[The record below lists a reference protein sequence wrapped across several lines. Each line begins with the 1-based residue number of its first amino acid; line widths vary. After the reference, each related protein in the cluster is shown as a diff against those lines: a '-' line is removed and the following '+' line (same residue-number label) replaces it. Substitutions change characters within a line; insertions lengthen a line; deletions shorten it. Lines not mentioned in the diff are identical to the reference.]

1 MSELEM
7 LQRKF
12 AEIDGIGWEVYNF
25 IDDCDKQLKNGANE
39 KAVAESIKMA
49 VKFYG
54 TRNVSRVVN
63 MFPAVTRFVIW
74 RM

>member
-7 LQRKF
+7 LQRKI
-12 AEIDGIGWEVYNF
+12 ADIDGIGWEVYNF

-54 TRNVSRVVN
+54 TRNVTRAVK
-63 MFPAVTRFVIW
+63 MFPSVTRFIVEK
-74 RM
+74 M